1 MWRRCSCFKAL
12 EAAVLVSSV
21 ESSRCALP
29 RPKIAKPSRC
39 ACAGELHNFD
49 PVLRVDLEQAGRCQ
63 GWEVHTVASN
73 LGVRTHSACKQQAML
88 LAHIWAWKVAG
99 SKACTSRCSKERLPE
114 VRRLQ
119 VQVWVPWVKKGAFTD
134 D

>member
-99 SKACTSRCSKERLPE
+99 P
-114 VRRLQ
+114 RR
-119 VQVWVPWVKKGAFTD
+119 VPQGAVKKDFLRFAVGCRCKSGCLG
-134 D
+134 